1 MESLVLMTA
10 GAAAAAAS
18 GGAIAITLAS
28 PSLWSERGKE
38 SGVQVTL
45 VPSPSFSFSSF
56 SGDSVC
62 VWLIDRLACGGVESG
77 GDASEAAGCSS
88 LDAVAKRP

>member
-1 MESLVLMTA
+1 MLMT
-10 GAAAAAAS
+10 AAAS

-45 VPSPSFSFSSF
+45 VPSPSPSLSLSFSSF

>member
-10 GAAAAAAS
+10 AAAAI

-45 VPSPSFSFSSF
+45 VPSPSPSFSFSSF